1 MKLIIT
7 TEDKEIYILDM
18 DYEQRKRMAIQLLN
32 GLDINLKFESNKITM
47 ED

>member
-7 TEDKEIYILDM
+7 TEDNIYIIDLNND
-18 DYEQRKRMAIQLLN
+18 QRKRMAFHLLN
-32 GLDINLKFESNKITM
+32 DLDINLKFESNNISM